1 MIYCLLNNIFMFK
14 QKSNIVKGDL
24 LLTSDKYLDQNAVV
38 DCISVNTTDL
48 NVLTKVAKDLL
59 PDDIIL
65 YKLGHP
71 DNENTRKEIS
81 IEGFRDSI
89 PLNFEFGQ
97 FLGIMLGDGW
107 WDKRGYGGNNDRWC
121 LYLADLPGYNAE
133 FVKHFLTD
141 VLHVENLYIK
151 RKESLKRD
159 IPSRWGDTV
168 GYTYH
173 FVGTKHLCPWLSFNF
188 GGDRSE
194 NSSGAA
200 NKYIASHFFGDGSPM
215 EFKLGLLNGLI
226 ATDGTIYVNHAV
238 DNPRLGLSFTSTS
251 KELAENMCRLYEELG
266 VRCNMIWAKKTMKGN
281 DAWDVYPNMID
292 AKVKNLFANIC
303 HLRKREIFI
312 NTPVDVTGATSK
324 RYEDVPCPKI
334 ISEQLMN
341 WLPSYKRKE
350 ENEYK
355 RLFMDCRDLHNYI
368 GIAVKE
374 RNYCVSRYMAFKI
387 MEVLGNL
394 DKMRKNNY
402 QKGKD
407 LAKIWRD
414 SVSANKDVIITE
426 EDKNIIYKAID
437 AIWPLEYEQF
447 FTDKLRQAVMN
458 ELRTVFYRIFRK
470 SKVKGKIPHKTISLI
485 DDVLNLFNC
494 FEAVSSISPSIQ
506 QWLNKF
512 VYVDP
517 TTAYR
522 ATAVKEICQ

>member
-1 MIYCLLNNIFMFK
+1 MFK

-48 NVLTKVAKDLL
+48 NISTKVARDLL

-107 WDKRGYGGNNDRWC
+107 WDKRGYGGNNNRWC

-173 FVGTKHLCPWLSFNF
+173 FVSTEHLCPWLSFNF
-188 GGDRSE
+188 GGHRSE

-226 ATDGTIYVNHAV
+226 ATDGTIYVNTSKEK
-238 DNPRLGLSFTSTS
+238 PRLGLSFTSTS

-266 VRCNMIWAKKTMKGN
+266 VRCNMIWGKKTMKGN

-292 AKVKNLFANIC
+292 VKVKNLFTNIC

-312 NTPVDVTGATSK
+312 NTPVDVTGAKSK
-324 RYEDVPCPKI
+324 KYEDIPCPKI
-334 ISEQLMN
+334 VMDVLFKLFYGYKKNTKTPIPALFKDISTFRDKLH
-341 WLPSYKRKE
+341 
-350 ENEYK
+350 
-355 RLFMDCRDLHNYI
+355 DCE
-368 GIAVKE
+368 KE
-374 RNYCVSRYMAFKI
+374 RNCCLSLYNAQKVVTLLTRFNVFNKERYEKGVDLVGYWKSLPLDIYEHTITQEDKKVIYDMINSIWPIEYIELLPEEKQIERVKTMAYLKQYFYLIFKKYNGK
-387 MEVLGNL
+387 LKSNL
-394 DKMRKNNY
+394 IETLDNIISKNN
-402 QKGKD
+402 
-407 LAKIWRD
+407 
-414 SVSANKDVIITE
+414 
-426 EDKNIIYKAID
+426 
-437 AIWPLEYEQF
+437 PF
-447 FTDKLRQAVMN
+447 
-458 ELRTVFYRIFRK
+458 
-470 SKVKGKIPHKTISLI
+470 SLI
-485 DDVLNLFNC
+485 PYMPPTLFD
-494 FEAVSSISPSIQ
+494 
-506 QWLNKF
+506 WLNKF